1 MFPQLYTGA
10 SGMIAAEKNL
20 EVVTHNLANAKTP
33 AYTPER
39 PLFSSYLDQRLADVA
54 PAGARPA
61 ARSVALAGNW
71 RPDRPG
77 PMRATG
83 NPLDLALEGPGWFR
97 VMTPGG
103 ERLTRAGSLTR
114 DAEGALATM
123 HGMRLLD
130 DRGKPI
136 TLPEGRLDIG
146 PDGTLTVDDEVVA
159 RLGIASAPMSTL
171 ARDGDTLWRPLGPVR
186 SLERDSI
193 RVVQG
198 FIEDSA
204 VQPTTE
210 LVSMVAAQRMF
221 EMQQRV
227 VQSTANT
234 VARKALELAGVK

>member
-10 SGMIAAEKNL
+10 SGMVAAEKNL

-39 PLFSSYLDQRLADVA
+39 ALFAAYLDQRLGDAS
-54 PAGARPA
+54 AGGPLPA
-61 ARSVALAGNW
+61 ARSVALGGNW
-71 RPDRPG
+71 RIERPG
-77 PMRATG
+77 PMRSTG

-114 DAEGALATM
+114 TADGALATM
-123 HGMRLLD
+123 HGMRVLD
-130 DRGKPI
+130 DQGRPI
-136 TLPEGRLDIG
+136 TLPEGELQIG
-146 PDGTLTVDDEVVA
+146 ADGTLTVNDEVVA

-171 ARDGDTLWRPLGPVR
+171 ERDGDTLWRPLGPVR
-186 SLERDSI
+186 PLEPESV

-198 FIEDSA
+198 FIEDSG
-204 VQPTTE
+204 VQPATE
-210 LVSMVAAQRMF
+210 LISMVAAQRMF

-227 VQSTANT
+227 VQATANT
-234 VARKALELAGVK
+234 VARKALELGGVK